1 MQDERIDGPEP
12 KQERTPWVEPA
23 LSRLS
28 AGSAELAIG
37 PSSDGPD
44 FS

>member
-1 MQDERIDGPEP
+1 MLEERIDGPEP
-12 KQERTPWVEPA
+12 KKERSPWVEPA
-23 LSRLS
+23 LSRVS

-37 PSSDGPD
+37 PNDDGPD